1 MIREIFK
8 DCDIQN
14 GRYIFLFNPKK
25 ARTGRKP
32 WAVVCTNKMRV
43 VRYCSTAAKANKAAD
58 DMNAADRMANHV
70 STG

>member
-1 MIREIFK
+1 MISKIFE

-32 WAVVCTNKMRV
+32 WVVVCTAKMRE
-43 VRYCSTAAKANKAAD
+43 VRCFSSKPEAKQAAGK
-58 DMNAADRMANHV
+58 MNAADRMANHV
-70 STG
+70 STD